1 MSTKIKNP
9 NQKSSGF
16 LLAIVALL
24 IIAVAV
30 VGYIVI
36 TGKSA
41 TKETEPVAFGVSVE
55 DNAIVLKSDNAAADA
70 KHVEVYEDYSCS
82 YCAKLAKDT
91 DAQMKQLIEDGKVI
105 VHVRSLNFL
114 DSSENVKDP
123 SDYKHSTKAG
133 FAAYSVA
140 KSGNAEAY
148 WNLRARMMNDQE
160 KIYGVWNEKDFSATA
175 KDFGASDS
183 VANDIA
189 ELKSTEEFISV
200 AQANADKLKKAT
212 DSVSSPRVFID
223 GKELEGTE
231 VFSWPSQI

>member
-24 IIAVAV
+24 IIAIAV
-30 VGYIVI
+30 VGYVVVS
-36 TGKSA
+36 GKKA
-41 TKETEPVAFGVSVE
+41 AADKYANLEKEPVAFGVKVE
-55 DNAIVLKSDNAAADA
+55 DNAIVLKSDKAAADA

-114 DSSENVKDP
+114 DRADSG
-123 SDYKHSTKAG
+123 HSTKAG
-133 FAAYSVA
+133 ATAYSVA

-160 KIYGVWNEKDFSATA
+160 KIYGVWDEDIFSQVARGY
-175 KDFGASDS
+175 GASDS
-183 VANDIA
+183 IA
-189 ELKSTEEFISV
+189 AEVKEMKGAEEFISV